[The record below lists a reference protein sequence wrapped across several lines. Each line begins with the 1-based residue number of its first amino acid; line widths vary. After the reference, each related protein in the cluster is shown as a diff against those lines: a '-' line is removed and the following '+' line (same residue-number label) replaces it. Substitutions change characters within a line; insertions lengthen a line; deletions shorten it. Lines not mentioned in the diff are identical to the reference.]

1 MSPRATVSG
10 KTAYSAQAWPVRGP
24 GGGAQGKAQ
33 PERAAGPR
41 TGFDMMVE
49 RYMRQVKR
57 EVLPELKR
65 RAYALS
71 PSQRRRA
78 KAQVSER
85 RRRRKLARQEA
96 RQAQAEAQH
105 GSPWW
110 R

>member
-1 MSPRATVSG
+1 VPGNTHEAPL
-10 KTAYSAQAWPVRGP
+10 AWPVRVP
-24 GGGAQGKAQ
+24 GGGGQGKPQA
-33 PERAAGPR
+33 ERAAGPVTR
-41 TGFDMMVE
+41 FDMMLE
-49 RYMRQVKR
+49 RYMRLFKR
-57 EVLPELKR
+57 EVQGELRR

-85 RRRRKLARQEA
+85 RRKRKLARQEA
-96 RQAQAEAQH
+96 RQAQAEAQR